1 MARAILAGRGA
12 LPGLLMQ
19 AGPAELVTFA
29 GVTAAKLPRTKPIEA
44 RFERLGEM
52 FEALRARGITE
63 LCLAGAMTRPSF
75 DAAALDGT
83 TRALLP
89 RLMMAMGRGDDGLLR
104 EVMAILEEQGFKIVA
119 AQDLRPDLVAEA
131 GNLVSSPSPAQLKDA
146 ERGRAVLAAL
156 APLDVGQSAV
166 VARGQ
171 LLGIETLQGTD
182 AMLAFVV
189 ATAKPITKDAGG
201 VLIKRPKAG
210 QDLRVD
216 VPVIGPKTIA
226 AAAEAGLKGIEIAA
240 GSVLLLDR
248 AKVIAAAQTMG
259 LALWAAP

>member
-1 MARAILAGRGA
+1 M
-12 LPGLLMQ
+12 PGLLLQ
-19 AGPAELVTFA
+19 AGPAEIVHFA
-29 GVTAAKLPRTKPIEA
+29 GVNATALPGTTPIKA

-52 FEALRARGITE
+52 FAALRARGVDQ
-63 LCLAGAMTRPSF
+63 LCLAGAMTRPNF
-75 DAAALDGT
+75 DAAALDDT

-104 EVMAILEEQGFKIVA
+104 EVMAILEEQGFAIVA
-119 AQDLRPDLVAEA
+119 AQELRPDLVAPVGDLA
-131 GNLVSSPSPAQLKDA
+131 GSPSPAQLADA

-156 APLDVGQSAV
+156 SALDVGQSAV

-189 ATAKPITKDAGG
+189 ATAKPITKDMGG

-248 AKVIAAAQTMG
+248 AKVIATAQAMG